1 MILLIKLILAHLL
14 GDFVFQTASWVKAK
28 EEKRLSAWQLYAHSL
43 IHGLL
48 IFVLVWDFGAWKI
61 ALLITVAH
69 FTIDTVKIYAQR
81 ANTRRMWFFIDQ
93 AAHFV
98 SITAIAFFFSETK
111 TEQFYEDLYV
121 YLHSYLLLITSI
133 IFLTQPVSIAI
144 KVFISKWTPQIGE
157 GKDAELRNAEDIE
170 SLASAGKYIGILE
183 RLFVFTF
190 VVSGQWQAIGFLIAA
205 KSIFR
210 FGYLKE
216 SKNRKLTEYILI
228 GTLVSF
234 GIAMLTGLIY
244 LKFARGLN

>member
-28 EEKRLSAWQLYAHSL
+28 EEKRLGAWQLYAHAL

-48 IFVLVWDFGAWKI
+48 VFVLVWNFDLWKI
-61 ALLITVAH
+61 AVLIALAH
-69 FTIDTVKIYAQR
+69 FAIDTVKIYAQR
-81 ANTRRMWFFIDQ
+81 EKTRRMWFFIDQ
-93 AAHFV
+93 AAHFLSIGLVAIIFADV
-98 SITAIAFFFSETK
+98 SLQYLSSEIGNKISLITA
-111 TEQFYEDLYV
+111 V
-121 YLHSYLLLITSI
+121 
-133 IFLTQPVSIAI
+133 IFLTQPASIAI

-157 GKDAELRNAEDIE
+157 GKDAELKNAEDVE

-234 GIAMLTGLIY
+234 GIAMLTGLTY
-244 LKFARGLN
+244 LSLAKRGL